1 MNYLSIN
8 SIKNKFESI
17 EEIIQNTFYI
27 SIFSETKIDSACPSQ
42 QYPGVPIFRGDSNA
56 NGGGL
61 LFYVNHDLS

>member
-42 QYPGVPIFRGDSNA
+42 QCSILEYPFS
-56 NGGGL
+56 GGIVMQMGEDYFFML
-61 LFYVNHDLS
+61 ITI